1 MSGVPVQVHQV
12 ADAVACIVNLYG
24 LSSGV
29 ANASNA
35 SNHLHVPGTLSH
47 INRLLCSQALKCSKH
62 ALLS

>member
-12 ADAVACIVNLYG
+12 ADAVACIVKLYG

-29 ANASNA
+29 ANVA
-35 SNHLHVPGTLSH
+35 NHLHVPGTLCR